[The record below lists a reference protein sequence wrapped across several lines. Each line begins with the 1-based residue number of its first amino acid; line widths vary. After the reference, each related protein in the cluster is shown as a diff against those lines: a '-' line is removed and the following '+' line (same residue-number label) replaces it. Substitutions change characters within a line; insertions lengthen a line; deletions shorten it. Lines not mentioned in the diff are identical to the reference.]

1 MINSLLRTGLLL
13 MCVMVTPVTQA
24 ATPPEVLVVAKNIG
38 DMISLDPAV
47 ATELSSYEVSTNV
60 YQRVMR
66 YDADRLQQLVPD
78 AIEDWSVSADGR
90 TFTMKV
96 RAGLKF
102 ASGNP
107 LTAQDIA
114 WSLQR
119 AVLINRVG
127 ASFFRPLG
135 WNPDNVRNLVKAVDP
150 ARLELSITQDFGPT
164 LVLNILA
171 TNVASVLDSKL
182 VMSQEKAGDM
192 GQEWLKT
199 NSAGSGPFRVRSWAA
214 NEAVVM
220 ERNPNYAGPAP
231 AMSRVVIR
239 HVPESTSQRL
249 LLEKGD
255 VDIARNLSPEQIAA
269 VAKVPG
275 IRTEQWPKG
284 DQYYLGM
291 NQRNPLLA
299 NVKVREA
306 LRWAIDYQAMTSTFL
321 KGRAQVHQSFWPSG
335 FPGSVED
342 KPFRFDPER
351 ARRLLREGG
360 FPNGI
365 EVVLDVPAQAPLPE
379 IAQAMQATMA
389 EAGIRVKIQQ
399 AEARQVISR
408 YRAGQ
413 HEIVLIYWSPD
424 YFDPHINANTF
435 ARNVDPPG
443 ATSFTSV
450 ASRNGWVMPELT
462 ALTDVARS
470 ERNAARRMEMYA
482 DLQRR
487 VMKDAPLIFMFQVT
501 EQVALRNEVKGF
513 VNGPNMDTVF
523 YRLVRK

>member
-1 MINSLLRTGLLL
+1 MFSSFLKSCLLL
-13 MCVMVTPVTQA
+13 LCMLGAGVAPA
-24 ATPPEVLVVAKNIG
+24 ATPRDVLVVAKNIG

-47 ATELSSYEVSTNV
+47 STELSSYEVSTNV

-66 YDADRLQQLVPD
+66 YDADKLQQLVPD
-78 AIEDWSVSADGR
+78 AVEEWSVSPDGK

-135 WNPDNVRNLVKAVDP
+135 WTPDNVRSMVRAVD
-150 ARLELSITQDFGPT
+150 AGRLELVIGADYGPT

-171 TNVASVLDSKL
+171 TNVASVLDSKTVL
-182 VMSQEKAGDM
+182 AQEKSGDL

-199 NSAGSGPFRVRSWAA
+199 NSAGSGPFKVRSWAP
-214 NEAVVM
+214 NESVVL
-220 ERNPNYAGPAP
+220 ERNATYAGPSV
-231 AMSRVVIR
+231 AMSRIVIR

-255 VDIARNLSPEQIAA
+255 IDIARNLSPELITA
-269 VAKVPG
+269 VSRAPG
-275 IRTEQWPKG
+275 IRVEQWSKG

-291 NQRNPLLA
+291 NQRNPVLA
-299 NVKVREA
+299 NPKVREA
-306 LRWAIDYQAMTSTFL
+306 LRWAIDYQGMADTIL

-335 FPGSVED
+335 FPGSLDEN
-342 KPFRFDPER
+342 PFRFDPEKAR
-351 ARRLLREGG
+351 ALLREGG
-360 FPNGI
+360 FPNGV
-365 EVVLDVPAQAPLPE
+365 EVTLDVPAQAPLPD
-379 IAQAMQATMA
+379 IAQVLQATMGQ
-389 EAGIRVKIQQ
+389 AGFKVKLQQ

-424 YFDPHINANTF
+424 YFDPHNNASSF
-435 ARNVDPPG
+435 ARNVDPAG

-450 ASRNGWVMPELT
+450 ASRNGWVIPDIT
-462 ALTDVARS
+462 AMTDAARV
-470 ERNAARRMEMYA
+470 EKNASRRMEMYA

-487 VMKDAPLIFMFQVT
+487 FMKDAPIVFMFQVT
-501 EQVALRNEVKGF
+501 EQTALRNEVKGF
-513 VNGPNMDTVF
+513 VNGPNSDTVF
-523 YRLVRK
+523 YRLVTK